1 MFEMVKTL
9 GDYVGKYV
17 RLQIVV
23 PDPSGSQHSIA
34 WLGRIKTIHND
45 SRIMLFEHAKV
56 DQERMGVTDSELNL
70 EAAIVWA
77 IDIMDADWEKR
88 QIAKIPKNVLAKMPC
103 PKCGH
108 EIYLLDT
115 RNAKPKTPEE
125 LLAEQ
130 EEEEEEE
137 EG

>member
-1 MFEMVKTL
+1 MYEMVKTL

-17 RLQIVV
+17 RLQLVV
-23 PDPSGSQHSIA
+23 PDPSGNGNSIA
-34 WLGRIKTIHND
+34 WLGRIKSIHNNN
-45 SRIMLFEHAKV
+45 RIMLFEHAKQ

-77 IDIMDADWEKR
+77 IDIIDEEWEKKKL
-88 QIAKIPKNVLAKMPC
+88 AKTPKNVMAKLPC
-103 PKCGH
+103 PKCGQ

-115 RNAKPKTPEE
+115 KNMKHKSPEE

-130 EEEEEEE
+130 EEECEEDEE
-137 EG
+137 